1 MFDEAR
7 ERAFCI
13 ATDATGAPLRAAGAC
28 ENWHVFVFIADRDHV
43 IFRFAK
49 EHSSATISTLLEG
62 FRGHLLADAAPIYD
76 VLYREKGVIEVVCW
90 FHARRYF
97 WRAIDSACDLA
108 LEALALIAKLFAVD
122 RECRTISMPERTAER
137 ARRAGPILQMFDAW
151 VERHRDRVDPRSP
164 LDRAIGYY
172 TNQRLALH
180 RFLQDGRLLLDNSG
194 SERELRNVVLGRH
207 NWKFFAYETGLRWYS
222 VYRSLI
228 ASCALHGLNAH
239 DYLEQLLRLAPHW
252 PVTRMLELS
261 PKYWLKTIAGLD
273 ARLRASLTPPWEI
286 RCDALPTIPAEAAAA

>member
-7 ERAFCI
+7 GHAFCI
-13 ATDATGAPLRAAGAC
+13 ATDATGAPLRGARTC
-28 ENWHVFVFIADRDHV
+28 ESWHVFVFVADRDHV

-49 EHSSATISTLLEG
+49 EHSSSTIASLLNG

-76 VLYREKGVIEVVCW
+76 VLYREHGVTEVVCW

-97 WRAIDSACDLA
+97 WRAIDSAGNLA

-122 RECRTISMPERTAER
+122 RECRAIPMPERTASR
-137 ARRAGPILQMFDAW
+137 ARCSAPILDMLDAW

-172 TNQRLALH
+172 TNQRLALR
-180 RFLQDGRLLLDNSG
+180 RFLEDGRLLLDNSV

-207 NWKFFAYETGLRWYS
+207 NWKFFANETGLRWYS

-252 PVTRMLELS
+252 PVTRMLDLS
-261 PKYWLKTIAGLD
+261 PKYWVKTIASLD
-273 ARLRASLTPPWEI
+273 ASMHAILARPWEI
-286 RCDALPTIPAEAAAA
+286 LDAPAPTVAAVAA